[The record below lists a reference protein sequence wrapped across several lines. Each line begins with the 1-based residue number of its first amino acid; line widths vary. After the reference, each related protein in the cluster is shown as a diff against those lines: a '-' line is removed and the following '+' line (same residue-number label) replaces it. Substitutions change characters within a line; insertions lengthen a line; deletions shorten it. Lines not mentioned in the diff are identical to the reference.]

1 MNVAQPENI
10 VKSGEASGNI
20 ERSVTGI
27 KGGGSYTWS
36 DSQTGIKYFDKE
48 MTSKTRIP
56 PG

>member
-27 KGGGSYTWS
+27 SGGGSYSWS